1 MFSLVRKILKN
12 ASTLAFGSIFNSVL
26 GLISFSLLAR
36 ELGVELFG
44 VIALV
49 QVYATI
55 VDRLINFQSWQ
66 ALIKYGTPLQLKGDK
81 EQLGE
86 LYSFGLVVDL
96 VSAVFA
102 TLIGVVL
109 PWAIVGSFLGWE
121 ELKILMA
128 SIFSISILF
137 NIEGTPTAIFRMHDK
152 YRVFVEKGAIAAGM
166 KLILVIVGIAL
177 SQSLW
182 YFFYAILIA
191 QVLGYLY
198 FFIASMRF
206 LNKNDISLK
215 LSSVFKNKVLYQNP
229 GILSFILTTNLHGTT
244 RMMTLQLDTVLVD
257 TFLGS
262 ASTGLYQVAKQF
274 ARVFTQVSQP
284 LYKVI
289 YPELAKLW
297 ELKDIPVFKKMIA
310 RFSGFALL
318 FGVLVW
324 GLFYLFPEIIIKLSV
339 GEEYLAAIPVLLA
352 YLVGV
357 LLSVAAFPFTP
368 AILAMG
374 FPKVSLTIQAL
385 STIIYFVSL
394 YFLIAQ
400 YGVLGAGI
408 AYALLYFSW
417 WVILIITYFSF
428 LKEKLYAHA

>member
-1 MFSLVRKILKN
+1 
-12 ASTLAFGSIFNSVL
+12 
-26 GLISFSLLAR
+26 
-36 ELGVELFG
+36 
-44 VIALV
+44 
-49 QVYATI
+49 
-55 VDRLINFQSWQ
+55 
-66 ALIKYGTPLQLKGDK
+66 
-81 EQLGE
+81 
-86 LYSFGLVVDL
+86 
-96 VSAVFA
+96 
-102 TLIGVVL
+102 
-109 PWAIVGSFLGWE
+109 
-121 ELKILMA
+121 
-128 SIFSISILF
+128 
-137 NIEGTPTAIFRMHDK
+137 
-152 YRVFVEKGAIAAGM
+152 
-166 KLILVIVGIAL
+166 
-177 SQSLW
+177 
-182 YFFYAILIA
+182 
-191 QVLGYLY
+191 
-198 FFIASMRF
+198 
-206 LNKNDISLK
+206 
-215 LSSVFKNKVLYQNP
+215 
-229 GILSFILTTNLHGTT
+229 
-244 RMMTLQLDTVLVD
+244 
-257 TFLGS
+257 
-262 ASTGLYQVAKQF
+262 
-274 ARVFTQVSQP
+274 
-284 LYKVI
+284 
-289 YPELAKLW
+289 
-297 ELKDIPVFKKMIA
+297 MIA